1 MKEMR
6 NLGDT
11 LATAAAA
18 IFDRVVAYLPSV
30 FGAVLLLIVGW
41 ALARLLRALTMR
53 AVLLLDKFF
62 SRISTPA
69 GLERLRIGRA
79 SVVLG
84 TIVFWVVVLFFI
96 TAATQVLG
104 LQAFTNWLA
113 RLVDYLPTLAAG
125 LLIVAGGYLLSRF
138 VSDLVHAAGTRLAFS
153 QRVALARVVQTVIL
167 VGAILVGADQV
178 GIKITFLAIFASA
191 AAATVVGGVA
201 IAVGFGAREYVANLI
216 GAHHLKQ
223 AFPVGQVIRVGSHQG
238 RVLEVTPTVI
248 ILETAEG
255 RVTLPGAVYN
265 QEPITVIARA
275 ADG

>member
-11 LATAAAA
+11 LAAAAAA
-18 IFDRVVAYLPSV
+18 IFDRVVDYLPSV

-125 LLIVAGGYLLSRF
+125 LLIVGGGYLLSRF

-275 ADG
+275 SDG

>member
-11 LATAAAA
+11 LAAAAAA

-30 FGAVLLLIVGW
+30 FGAVLLLIAGW

-138 VSDLVHAAGTRLAFS
+138 VADLVHAAGTRLAFS
-153 QRVALARVVQTVIL
+153 QRVALARVVQTLIL

-191 AAATVVGGVA
+191 AAAAVVGGVA

-216 GAHHLKQ
+216 GAHHLRQ

>member
-1 MKEMR
+1 MNEMR

-69 GLERLRIGRA
+69 GLERFRIGRA

-96 TAATQVLG
+96 MAATQVLG

-125 LLIVAGGYLLSRF
+125 VLIVAGGYLLSHF

-167 VGAILVGADQV
+167 VGAILVGADQI
-178 GIKITFLAIFASA
+178 GIKITFLAIYASA

-238 RVLEVTPTVI
+238 RLLEVTPTVI

>member
-153 QRVALARVVQTVIL
+153 QRVALARVVQAVIL

>member
-11 LATAAAA
+11 LASAAGAM
-18 IFDRVVAYLPSV
+18 FDHVVAYLPSV
-30 FGAVLLLIVGW
+30 FGAVLLLIAGW
-41 ALARLLRALTMR
+41 ALARLFRALTMR

-84 TIVFWVVVLFFI
+84 TVVFWVVVLFFV

-138 VSDLVHAAGTRLAFS
+138 VADLVQAAGTRLAFS
-153 QRVALARVVQTVIL
+153 QRLALARVVQTLIL

-191 AAATVVGGVA
+191 AAAAVVGGVA
-201 IAVGFGAREYVANLI
+201 LAVGFGAREYVANLI

-223 AFPVGQVIRVGSHQG
+223 AFPVGQVIRVGGHQG
-238 RVLEVTPTVI
+238 RVLEVTSTVI

-275 ADG
+275 SDG

>member
-11 LATAAAA
+11 LAAAAAA
-18 IFDRVVAYLPSV
+18 IFDRVVDYLPSV

-191 AAATVVGGVA
+191 AAAAVVGGVA

-223 AFPVGQVIRVGSHQG
+223 AFPVGQVIRIGNHQG

-248 ILETAEG
+248 ILETTDG

>member
-18 IFDRVVAYLPSV
+18 IFDRVVDYLPSV

-125 LLIVAGGYLLSRF
+125 LLIVGGGYLLSRF

-153 QRVALARVVQTVIL
+153 QRVALARVAQTVIL

-223 AFPVGQVIRVGSHQG
+223 AFPVGQVIRVGNHQG

-255 RVTLPGAVYN
+255 RVTLPGAIYN